1 MDLEQTLRAH
11 LIATLTRPPAPGDS
25 ALLPD
30 GVDWVELRADVAGEP
45 EPRVADALARELAGG
60 LVYTLRS
67 RAEGGAGPDD
77 PARRAE
83 RLVLAGARAS
93 LYALVDL
100 EADRD
105 LHPEVLEAIPPERR
119 LLSWHGPAS
128 SVAAI
133 EERIEAMTRTPAR
146 LYKLVIAAAQ
156 PGEELAPL
164 LALAAA
170 GRRDV
175 VAFASGQAGAWTRL
189 VAPRLG
195 APVAYGAFPGED
207 PAAPGQPGVDRL
219 VADYGLPELPPVEA
233 LYGIVGRP
241 VIHSLSPRLHNRA
254 YRALGI
260 HALYLP
266 FHAERFG
273 DFWLEVV
280 EDGRLAE
287 LGLPLRGL
295 SVTSP
300 YKEAAL
306 AVAGAPSPRA
316 QVVAA
321 ANTLIET
328 DGVWEAESTD
338 PEGVVLPLRRL
349 GVELAG
355 LPVAVVG
362 AGGAGRSAVVGLK
375 EAGARVTLVNRSEER
390 GRQVAADLGVAFAP
404 LAGFG
409 AGAELESFGVV
420 VHATTLGRDPSDP
433 LPFDPGRL
441 RAAAVLVDLVYLE
454 GETPLLAAAR
464 AAGRRAV
471 DGREVLIYQALE
483 QFRLMTGRE
492 LPIAVAREALGLPPD
507 GEPRET
513 EAGEG

>member
-1 MDLEQTLRAH
+1 
-11 LIATLTRPPAPGDS
+11 
-25 ALLPD
+25 
-30 GVDWVELRADVAGEP
+30 
-45 EPRVADALARELAGG
+45 
-60 LVYTLRS
+60 
-67 RAEGGAGPDD
+67 
-77 PARRAE
+77 
-83 RLVLAGARAS
+83 
-93 LYALVDL
+93 
-100 EADRD
+100 
-105 LHPEVLEAIPPERR
+105 
-119 LLSWHGPAS
+119 
-128 SVAAI
+128 
-133 EERIEAMTRTPAR
+133 
-146 LYKLVIAAAQ
+146 
-156 PGEELAPL
+156 
-164 LALAAA
+164 
-170 GRRDV
+170 
-175 VAFASGQAGAWTRL
+175 
-189 VAPRLG
+189 
-195 APVAYGAFPGED
+195 
-207 PAAPGQPGVDRL
+207 
-219 VADYGLPELPPVEA
+219 
-233 LYGIVGRP
+233 
-241 VIHSLSPRLHNRA
+241 
-254 YRALGI
+254 LGI
-260 HALYLP
+260 PALYLA

-316 QVVAA
+316 QMVAA

-328 DGVWEAESTD
+328 EGVWEAESTD

-349 GVELAG
+349 GVELAA

-390 GRQVAADLGVAFAP
+390 GRQVAADLGVPFAP
-404 LAGFG
+404 LAGFD
-409 AGAELESFGVV
+409 AGTELESFGVV

-441 RAAAVLVDLVYLE
+441 RAGAVLVDLVYLE
-454 GETPLLAAAR
+454 GETPLLAATR